1 MLPQEVRWRREFAIG
16 PPPMFLG
23 CKPAIEPCLP
33 CPGKKLPTGPDWIHE
48 IKHDD
53 FRIRAWR
60 EGERSRLLT
69 RHGTDFTDRFPKI
82 AAAVENLRVRSCVL
96 DGVVCRPA

>member
-33 CPGKKLPTGPDWIHE
+33 RPGKKLPTGPDWIHE

-69 RHGTDFTDRFPKI
+69 RHGTDFTDQFPKI